1 MKKRS
6 SKPTLSPWK
15 GFAVLLMPL
24 AVAWA
29 SAPAHPQDP
38 TPLKYHHPGLAVDL
52 GVGLWALPLPM
63 DFDGDGDY
71 DLVVACPDKPY
82 NGTYFFENVT
92 GNVPMPIFRPGVR
105 IGPGHHSARV
115 SRVGSEYRVLIPGR
129 QFRDFSRQ
137 RFEAPEDFSVPRNI
151 HTEGH
156 KIRANQ
162 WQLVDFD
169 GDFHRIDRA
178 AIAPRPEVT
187 VPIWFGGFADVAL
200 RRAAR
205 LGDGFTFTSSG
216 SDTVETLDKLRGHI
230 SDAGRDS
237 STYPVEF
244 AVAYSS
250 GPNRWERALQRAVD
264 NGVTHM
270 SVNTMI
276 AGAEFY
282 GTTPSELRTIDDHI
296 GALEEF
302 ITAVE

>member
-1 MKKRS
+1 LWAPYTHKNLFHEPLVLAGFFAAATS
-6 SKPTLSPWK
+6 TLEFQTNVVILPQRQTALSAK
-15 GFAVLLMPL
+15 Q
-24 AVAWA
+24 VAEVA
-29 SAPAHPQDP
+29 
-38 TPLKYHHPGLAVDL
+38 GLSNGRFRL
-52 GVGLWALPLPM
+52 GVGSGWNYVEYESLGVPWEGRGQLMDEQIKVLRELWA
-63 DFDGDGDY
+63 
-71 DLVVACPDKPY
+71 
-82 NGTYFFENVT
+82 NE
-92 GNVPMPIFRPGVR
+92 
-105 IGPGHHSARV
+105 
-115 SRVGSEYRVLIPGR
+115 
-129 QFRDFSRQ
+129 
-137 RFEAPEDFSVPRNI
+137 
-151 HTEGH
+151 
-156 KIRANQ
+156 
-162 WQLVDFD
+162 LVDFD

-282 GTTPSELRTIDDHI
+282 GTTPAQLSTIDDHI